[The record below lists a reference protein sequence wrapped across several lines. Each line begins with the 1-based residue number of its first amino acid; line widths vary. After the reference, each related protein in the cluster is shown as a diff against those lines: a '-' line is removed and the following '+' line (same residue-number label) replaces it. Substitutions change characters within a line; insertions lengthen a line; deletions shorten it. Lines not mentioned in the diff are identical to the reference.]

1 MTTLCALSYPPFST
15 SSFLDARLRAGVCR
29 IRLMAD
35 RLPSKQ
41 YVPVRFW
48 YLAPKAVWHHRGQM
62 VQILPGSVPLCRT
75 AKATPTIRGGRSR
88 LPSGHDLLVECQ
100 QHNQKKAQWI
110 KRRAAAEAKC
120 HSDRLE
126 SAAYMRRRCP
136 ATGRSQRA
144 TGTFLEV
151 LKQGRTATPYKRRQ
165 IKP

>member
-62 VQILPGSVPLCRT
+62 VQRLPGSVPLCRT

-88 LPSGHDLLVECQ
+88 LPSGHYAACRCRSESDGYR
-100 QHNQKKAQWI
+100 QHRGRVTAQNRI
-110 KRRAAAEAKC
+110 AAPKVCAPLRVGKDC
-120 HSDRLE
+120 
-126 SAAYMRRRCP
+126 Y
-136 ATGRSQRA
+136 
-144 TGTFLEV
+144 V
-151 LKQGRTATPYKRRQ
+151 LSKGGGL
-165 IKP
+165 

>member
-62 VQILPGSVPLCRT
+62 AQRLPGSVPLCRT

-88 LPSGHDLLVECQ
+88 LPSGHDLLVERQ
-100 QHNQKKAQWI
+100 QHNQKKAQRK

-120 HSDRLE
+120 HRDRLE
-126 SAAYMRRRCP
+126 SAAYMRRADAEAKAMAIGNIADVLRVKTVSPLQNVC
-136 ATGRSQRA
+136 ALTG
-144 TGTFLEV
+144 G
-151 LKQGRTATPYKRRQ
+151 
-165 IKP
+165 